1 MNDDCTILF
10 SDPDISTAELA
21 AVDAVL
27 RSPKL
32 SDGPQVAAF
41 EAEFAAY
48 LGRRHAVAVASGRL
62 GLLLALRACGIGPGD
77 EVIASAYGW
86 RETAHAI
93 ALAGVTPRFV
103 DIDYWSGTLAP
114 DKVAAAITPATRA
127 ILAANTLGHP
137 AAWEP
142 LRALAGQHG
151 LRLIEDSCEAIGSR
165 YLGQPVGS
173 FGDLA
178 VFDFSQPAALCCGSG
193 GMLVTDDAELA
204 AALRRLRGRRPAD
217 RGNIVGS
224 GVAPYGA
231 DMGEL
236 PAALGRVQ
244 LERLPAILERRRQ
257 VEAYYREHVLSFE
270 GIKPPYQAPEVDE
283 VHWFLYVVHLGT
295 RFTRSSRDAIVD
307 DLRTEDV
314 ESHPYCQP
322 LHRQRAY
329 LPAGNA
335 AIKLFVTE
343 KLADRAV
350 ALPFHGHLT
359 EEQVAFVVGTMKD
372 ASVNVGAGAAIYL

>member
-1 MNDDCTILF
+1 VSEDCTILF

-27 RSPKL
+27 RSPNL

-48 LGRRHAVAVASGRL
+48 LGRRHAVAVASGRI
-62 GLLLALRACGIGPGD
+62 GLLLALRGLGIGPGD

-93 ALAGVTPRFV
+93 ALAGATPRFV
-103 DIDYWSGTLAP
+103 DVDYWSGTLAP

-142 LRALAGQHG
+142 LRALADQHG
-151 LRLIEDSCEAIGSR
+151 LRLIEDSSEAIGSR
-165 YLGQPVGS
+165 YQGRLVGS

-193 GMLVTDDAELA
+193 GMLVTDDADLA
-204 AALRRLRGRRPAD
+204 AMVRRLRGRRPAD

-224 GVAPYGA
+224 GVVPYAA
-231 DMGEL
+231 DLSEIQ
-236 PAALGRVQ
+236 AALGRVQ
-244 LERLPAILERRRQ
+244 LERLPAILERRLQ
-257 VEAYYREHVLSFE
+257 VEAYYRQHVLSFE
-270 GIKPPYQAPEVDE
+270 GIKPPYQAPEVDQ

-295 RFTRSSRDAIVD
+295 RFTRSSRDAIVE

-329 LPAGNA
+329 LPAGSA

-359 EEQVAFVVGTMKD
+359 EEQVAFVVATMKD

>member
-1 MNDDCTILF
+1 MSDDCTILF
-10 SDPDISTAELA
+10 SDPDVSTAELA

-27 RSPKL
+27 RSPNL

-48 LGRRHAVAVASGRL
+48 LGRRHAVAVASGRI
-62 GLLLALRACGIGPGD
+62 GLLLALRSLGIGPGD

-93 ALAGVTPRFV
+93 ALAGATPRFV

-114 DKVAAAITPATRA
+114 DKVAAAVTPATRA

-142 LRALAGQHG
+142 LRALADQHG
-151 LRLIEDSCEAIGSR
+151 LRLIEDSSEAIGSR
-165 YLGQPVGS
+165 YQGRLVGS

-193 GMLVTDDAELA
+193 GMLVTDDADLA
-204 AALRRLRGRRPAD
+204 AMVRRLRGRRPAD

-224 GVAPYGA
+224 GVVPYAA
-231 DMGEL
+231 DLSEIQ
-236 PAALGRVQ
+236 AALGRVQ
-244 LERLPAILERRRQ
+244 LERLPAILERRLQ
-257 VEAYYREHVLSFE
+257 VEAYYRQHVLSFE
-270 GIKPPYQAPEVDE
+270 GIKPPYQAPEVDQ
-283 VHWFLYVVHLGT
+283 VHWFSYVVHLGT
-295 RFTRSSRDAIVD
+295 RFSRSSRDAIVE

-329 LPAGNA
+329 LPAGTA

-359 EEQVAFVVGTMKD
+359 EEQVAFVVATMKD
-372 ASVNVGAGAAIYL
+372 ASVNVGAGAAIY

>member
-1 MNDDCTILF
+1 MSDDCTILF

-27 RSPKL
+27 RSPNL
-32 SDGPQVAAF
+32 GEGPQVAAF

-48 LGRRHAVAVASGRL
+48 LGRRHAVAVASGRI
-62 GLLLALRACGIGPGD
+62 GLLLALRGLGIGPGD

-93 ALAGVTPRFV
+93 ALAGATPRFV
-103 DIDYWSGTLAP
+103 DVDYWSGTLAP
-114 DKVAAAITPATRA
+114 DKVAAAVTPATRA

-142 LRALAGQHG
+142 LRALADQHG
-151 LRLIEDSCEAIGSR
+151 LRLIEDSSEAIGSCYR
-165 YLGQPVGS
+165 GQPVGS

-193 GMLVTDDAELA
+193 GMLVTDDADLA
-204 AALRRLRGRRPAD
+204 AMVRRLRGRRPAD

-224 GVAPYGA
+224 GVVPYAA
-231 DMGEL
+231 DLSEIQ
-236 PAALGRVQ
+236 AALGRVQ
-244 LERLPAILERRRQ
+244 LERLPAILERRLQ

-270 GIKPPYQAPEVDE
+270 GIKPPYQAPEVDQ

-295 RFTRSSRDAIVD
+295 RFTRSSRDAIVE

-329 LPAGNA
+329 LPAGTA

-359 EEQVAFVVGTMKD
+359 EEQVAFVVATMKD

>member
-1 MNDDCTILF
+1 VSDDCTILF

-27 RSPKL
+27 RSPNL
-32 SDGPQVAAF
+32 GDGPQVAAF

-48 LGRRHAVAVASGRL
+48 LGRRHAVAVASGRI
-62 GLLLALRACGIGPGD
+62 GLLLALRGLGIGPGD

-93 ALAGVTPRFV
+93 ALAGATPRFV
-103 DIDYWSGTLAP
+103 DVDYWSGTLAP
-114 DKVAAAITPATRA
+114 DKVAAAVTPATRA

-142 LRALAGQHG
+142 LRALADQHG
-151 LRLIEDSCEAIGSR
+151 LRLIEDSSEAIGSR
-165 YLGQPVGS
+165 YRGQPVGS
-173 FGDLA
+173 FGDLS

-193 GMLVTDDAELA
+193 GMLVTDDADLA
-204 AALRRLRGRRPAD
+204 AMVRRLRGRRPAD

-224 GVAPYGA
+224 GVVPYAA
-231 DMGEL
+231 DLSEIQ
-236 PAALGRVQ
+236 AALGRVQ
-244 LERLPAILERRRQ
+244 LERLPAILERRLQ

-270 GIKPPYQAPEVDE
+270 GIKPPYQAPEVDQ

-295 RFTRSSRDAIVD
+295 RFSRSSRDAIVE

-329 LPAGNA
+329 LPAGTA

-359 EEQVAFVVGTMKD
+359 EEQVAFVVATMKD

>member
-1 MNDDCTILF
+1 MSDDCTILF

-27 RSPKL
+27 RSPNL
-32 SDGPQVAAF
+32 GDGPQVAAF

-48 LGRRHAVAVASGRL
+48 LGRRHAVAVASGRI
-62 GLLLALRACGIGPGD
+62 GLLLALRGLGIGPGD

-93 ALAGVTPRFV
+93 ALAGATPRFV
-103 DIDYWSGTLAP
+103 DVDYWSGTLAP
-114 DKVAAAITPATRA
+114 DKVAAAVTPATRA

-142 LRALAGQHG
+142 LRALADQHG
-151 LRLIEDSCEAIGSR
+151 LRLIEDSSEAIGSR
-165 YLGQPVGS
+165 YRGQRVGS

-193 GMLVTDDAELA
+193 GMLVTDDADLA
-204 AALRRLRGRRPAD
+204 AMVRRLRGRRPAD

-224 GVAPYGA
+224 GVVPYAA

-244 LERLPAILERRRQ
+244 LERLPAILERRLQ

-270 GIKPPYQAPEVDE
+270 GIKPPYQAPEVDQ

-295 RFTRSSRDAIVD
+295 RFSRSSRDAIVE

-329 LPAGNA
+329 LPAGTA

-359 EEQVAFVVGTMKD
+359 EEQVAFVVATMKD

>member
-1 MNDDCTILF
+1 MSEDCTILF

-27 RSPKL
+27 RSPNL

-48 LGRRHAVAVASGRL
+48 LGRRHAVAVASGRI
-62 GLLLALRACGIGPGD
+62 GLLLALRGLGIGPGD

-93 ALAGVTPRFV
+93 ALAGATPRFV
-103 DIDYWSGTLAP
+103 DVDYWSGTLAP
-114 DKVAAAITPATRA
+114 DKVAAAVTPATRA

-142 LRALAGQHG
+142 LRALADQHG
-151 LRLIEDSCEAIGSR
+151 LRLIEDSSEAIGSR
-165 YLGQPVGS
+165 YQGRLVGS

-193 GMLVTDDAELA
+193 GMLVTDDADLA
-204 AALRRLRGRRPAD
+204 AMVRRLRGRRPAD

-224 GVAPYGA
+224 GVVPYAA
-231 DMGEL
+231 DLSEMQ
-236 PAALGRVQ
+236 AALGRVQ
-244 LERLPAILERRRQ
+244 LERLPAILERRLQ

-270 GIKPPYQAPEVDE
+270 GIKPPYQAPEVDQ

-295 RFTRSSRDAIVD
+295 RFSRSSRDAIVE

-329 LPAGNA
+329 LPSGTA

-359 EEQVAFVVGTMKD
+359 EEQVAFVVATMKD

>member
-1 MNDDCTILF
+1 MSDDCTILF

-27 RSPKL
+27 RSPNL
-32 SDGPQVAAF
+32 GDGPQVAAF

-48 LGRRHAVAVASGRL
+48 LGRRHAVAVASGRI
-62 GLLLALRACGIGPGD
+62 GLLLALRGLGIGPGD

-93 ALAGVTPRFV
+93 ALAGATPRFV
-103 DIDYWSGTLAP
+103 DVDYWSGTLAP
-114 DKVAAAITPATRA
+114 DKVAAAVTPATRA

-142 LRALAGQHG
+142 LRALADQHG
-151 LRLIEDSCEAIGSR
+151 LRLIEDSSEAIGSLYR
-165 YLGQPVGS
+165 GQPVGS

-193 GMLVTDDAELA
+193 GMLVTDDADLA
-204 AALRRLRGRRPAD
+204 AMARRLRGRRPAD

-224 GVAPYGA
+224 GVVPYAA
-231 DMGEL
+231 DMSEIQ
-236 PAALGRVQ
+236 AALGRVQ
-244 LERLPAILERRRQ
+244 LERLPAILERRLQ

-270 GIKPPYQAPEVDE
+270 GIKPPYQAPEVDQ

-295 RFTRSSRDAIVD
+295 RFSRSSRDAIVE

-329 LPAGNA
+329 LPAGTA

-359 EEQVAFVVGTMKD
+359 EEQVAFVVATMKD

>member
-1 MNDDCTILF
+1 MSDDCTILF

-27 RSPKL
+27 RSPNL

-48 LGRRHAVAVASGRL
+48 LGRRHAVAVASGRI
-62 GLLLALRACGIGPGD
+62 GLLLALRGLGIGPGD

-93 ALAGVTPRFV
+93 ALAGATPRFV
-103 DIDYWSGTLAP
+103 DVDYWSGTLAP
-114 DKVAAAITPATRA
+114 DKVAAAVTPATRA

-142 LRALAGQHG
+142 LRALADQHG
-151 LRLIEDSCEAIGSR
+151 LRLIEDSSEAIGSR
-165 YLGQPVGS
+165 YRGQPVGS

-193 GMLVTDDAELA
+193 GMLVTDDADLA
-204 AALRRLRGRRPAD
+204 AMVRRLRGRRPAD

-224 GVAPYGA
+224 GVVPYAA
-231 DMGEL
+231 DLSEIQ
-236 PAALGRVQ
+236 AALGRVQ
-244 LERLPAILERRRQ
+244 LERLPAILERRLQ

-270 GIKPPYQAPEVDE
+270 GIKPPYQAPEVDQI
-283 VHWFLYVVHLGT
+283 HWFLYVVHLGT
-295 RFTRSSRDAIVD
+295 RFSRSSRDAIVE

-329 LPAGNA
+329 LPSGTA

-359 EEQVAFVVGTMKD
+359 EEQVAFVVATMKD

>member
-1 MNDDCTILF
+1 MSDDCTILF

-27 RSPKL
+27 RSPNL
-32 SDGPQVAAF
+32 GDGPQVAAF

-48 LGRRHAVAVASGRL
+48 LGRRHAVAVASGRI
-62 GLLLALRACGIGPGD
+62 GLLLALRGLGIGPGD

-93 ALAGVTPRFV
+93 ALAGATPRFV
-103 DIDYWSGTLAP
+103 DVDYWSGTLAP
-114 DKVAAAITPATRA
+114 DKVAAAVTPATRA

-142 LRALAGQHG
+142 LRALADQHG
-151 LRLIEDSCEAIGSR
+151 LRLIEDSSEAIGSLYR
-165 YLGQPVGS
+165 GQRVGS

-193 GMLVTDDAELA
+193 GMLVTDDADLA
-204 AALRRLRGRRPAD
+204 AMVRRLRGRRPAD

-224 GVAPYGA
+224 GVVPYAA
-231 DMGEL
+231 DLSEIQ
-236 PAALGRVQ
+236 AALGRVQ
-244 LERLPAILERRRQ
+244 LERLPAILERRLQ

-270 GIKPPYQAPEVDE
+270 GIKPPYQAPEVDQ

-295 RFTRSSRDAIVD
+295 RFSRSSRDAIVE

-329 LPAGNA
+329 LPAGTA

-359 EEQVAFVVGTMKD
+359 EEQVAFVVATMKD

>member
-1 MNDDCTILF
+1 VSDDCTILF

-27 RSPKL
+27 RSPNL
-32 SDGPQVAAF
+32 GDGPQVAAF

-48 LGRRHAVAVASGRL
+48 LGRRHAVAVASGRI
-62 GLLLALRACGIGPGD
+62 GLLLALRGLGIGPGD

-93 ALAGVTPRFV
+93 ALAGATPRFV
-103 DIDYWSGTLAP
+103 DVDYWSGTLAP
-114 DKVAAAITPATRA
+114 DKVAAAVTPATRA

-142 LRALAGQHG
+142 LRALADQHG
-151 LRLIEDSCEAIGSR
+151 LRLIEDSSEAIGSR
-165 YLGQPVGS
+165 YRGQPVGS

-193 GMLVTDDAELA
+193 GMLVTDDADLA
-204 AALRRLRGRRPAD
+204 AMVRRLRGRRPAD

-224 GVAPYGA
+224 GVVPYAA
-231 DMGEL
+231 DLSEIQ
-236 PAALGRVQ
+236 AALGRVQ
-244 LERLPAILERRRQ
+244 LERLPAILERRLQ

-270 GIKPPYQAPEVDE
+270 GIKPPYQAPEVDQ

-295 RFTRSSRDAIVD
+295 RFSRSSRDAIVE

-329 LPAGNA
+329 LPAGTA

-359 EEQVAFVVGTMKD
+359 EEQVAFVVATMKD